1 MDISF
6 SSVVVILLLVIDP
19 FGNIPLFVTA
29 LRGVA
34 AERRMR
40 VIVRE
45 WAIGLGALLV
55 FLFAGEGVL
64 RLFGLSDA
72 SLRIAGGVI
81 LFLIALRM
89 IFQSAAGMYGA
100 LPPGEPLI
108 FPLAIP
114 AIAGPGAMA
123 TVIILASHAPQR
135 MLEWVAA
142 LAVAMVF
149 TLIVLLFADRIARRL
164 GERALGA
171 VERLLGLILT
181 AFATEML
188 LRGIEIFVTQ
198 VRG

>member
-6 SSVVVILLLVIDP
+6 SSAVVVLLLVIDP
-19 FGNIPLFVTA
+19 IGNIPLFVSS

-34 AERRMR
+34 PPRRVP
-40 VIVRE
+40 VIARE

-55 FLFAGEGVL
+55 FLFAGEGLL

-89 IFQSAAGMYGA
+89 IFQSGAGMFGA
-100 LPPGEPLI
+100 PAPGEPLI

-142 LAVAMVF
+142 LAVAMLL
-149 TLIVLLFADRIARRL
+149 TLVVLLFAERIARRL
-164 GERALGA
+164 GERALSA
-171 VERLLGLILT
+171 MERLLGLVLT
-181 AFATEML
+181 AFAIEML
-188 LRGIEIFVTQ
+188 LRGIETFVVQ
-198 VRG
+198 LRG